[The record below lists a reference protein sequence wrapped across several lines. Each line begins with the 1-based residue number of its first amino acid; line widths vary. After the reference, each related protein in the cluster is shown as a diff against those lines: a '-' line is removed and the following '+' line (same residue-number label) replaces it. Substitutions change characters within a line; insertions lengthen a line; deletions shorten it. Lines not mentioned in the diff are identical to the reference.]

1 MRKFWEIFAY
11 VILIG
16 YAIASLTPFFWAF
29 LVSITPVSYA
39 GKSVDI
45 MQWPPKINPFH
56 IPPIV
61 FGVPA
66 TFENYVKVFEEVPY
80 ARWFLNTLIYAG
92 LTTIGHL
99 ILDSFGGYAFARL
112 NFPGKN
118 VIFAFLLSLM
128 MVPVY
133 VTVIPVYNLMVRYN
147 LVNTYWGLFL
157 PKLTGV
163 FGLFFMRQ
171 FFYSLPKEIE
181 ESAMMDGAGVLT
193 RFFSIALPMSKPALI
208 ALAIY
213 TFLGSWNDFLWPLII
228 TSDKSMFTLTMG
240 LNFFRTTYY
249 TFWQLMMSATILMT
263 LPMVIIFLIFQ
274 RYFVETGITSG
285 LKG

>member
-1 MRKFWEIFAY
+1 MKTIAY
-11 VILIG
+11 IVLLS
-16 YAIASLTPFFWAF
+16 YAVLSLTPFLWAF
-29 LVSITPVSYA
+29 LVSVTPVSYE

-45 MQWPPKINPFH
+45 MQWPPRINPFKV
-56 IPPIV
+56 PPTV
-61 FGVPA
+61 FGAPA
-66 TFENYVKVFEEVPY
+66 TLKNYALVFHEVPY

-92 LTTIGHL
+92 LTTLGHL

-118 VIFAFLLSLM
+118 LIFTFLLSLM

-133 VTVIPVYNLMVRYN
+133 VTIIPVYNLMVRYN

-171 FFYSLPKEIE
+171 FFYSLPKEME
-181 ESAMMDGAGVLT
+181 ESAMIDGAGVLT
-193 RFFSIALPMSKPALI
+193 RFFRIALPLSKPALI
-208 ALAIY
+208 ALSIY
-213 TFLGSWNDFLWPLII
+213 VFLGSWNDFLWPLII

-249 TFWQLMMSATILMT
+249 TFWQLMMAATIMMT
-263 LPMVIIFLIFQ
+263 LPMVVIFLAFQ
-274 RYFVETGITSG
+274 RYFVETGVASG